1 MPGSRISD
9 KILYARLKN
18 RDKEA
23 FIKAYDE
30 YLDPIY
36 RFVFFKV
43 NSKEEAEDL
52 TSSVFLKAWDYIQ
65 DNNLKDHKTL
75 KSFLY
80 KVARNAVIDHYRKE
94 SRVQNVSIQDK
105 VALHIQD
112 HDQDIGTKLQIASE
126 FKEIQSKLQELK
138 DEYREVIILKYVNE
152 LSTKEI
158 ADILDKSRG
167 NIRVLSYRALEALRK
182 LIDQN
187 E

>member
-1 MPGSRISD
+1 MSGSGISD

-18 RDKEA
+18 RDKQA
-23 FIKAYDE
+23 FIKAYEE
-30 YLDPIY
+30 YLEPIY

-80 KVARNAVIDHYRKE
+80 KVARNAVIDHYRKA
-94 SRVQNVSIQDK
+94 SRLQNISLHDEAARHIEDHGQDIGRKLALASDFQEIQDK
-105 VALHIQD
+105 LM
-112 HDQDIGTKLQIASE
+112 
-126 FKEIQSKLQELK
+126 ELK
-138 DEYREVIILKYVNE
+138 DEYREIIILKYVNE

-158 ADILDKSRG
+158 AEVLDKSRG

-182 LIDQN
+182 LVT
-187 E
+187 